1 MILGIQDPWV
11 AAAYLLSFTGSLV
24 CVGHGIVNWN
34 KGDEPV
40 KPEDVQWAKE
50 EKEEIEKT
58 V

>member
-11 AAAYLLSFTGSLV
+11 VVAYLLAFAGAFV
-24 CVGHGIVNWN
+24 CVVYGITHWN
-34 KGDEPV
+34 KGDEPA

-50 EKEEIEKT
+50 EKEEIEAA

>member
-11 AAAYLLSFTGSLV
+11 AVAYLLAFAGSLV
-24 CVGHGIVNWN
+24 CVVYGITHWN

-50 EKEEIEKT
+50 EKEEIEAAL
-58 V
+58 